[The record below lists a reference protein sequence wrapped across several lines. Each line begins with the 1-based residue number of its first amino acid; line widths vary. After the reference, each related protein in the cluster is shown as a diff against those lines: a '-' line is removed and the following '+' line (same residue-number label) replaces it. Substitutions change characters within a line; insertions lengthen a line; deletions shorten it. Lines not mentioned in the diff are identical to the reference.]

1 MNHRLIISATSVG
14 IVGSAVANF
23 FGGWS
28 TDLTTLLIFMGIDYL
43 TGLIVAGIFK
53 KSKKSKNGGL
63 ESKIGFKGLAKKV
76 MMLLFV
82 LIGFRLD
89 LLFGSDYVRT
99 AIVIAFIVNEI
110 ISITENAGLM
120 GVPIPKPIMNA
131 IDILK
136 SKEDEDDTR
145 N

>member
-1 MNHRLIISATSVG
+1 MEYKVISFGTIGA
-14 IVGSAVANF
+14 IGSWIASL

-28 TDLTTLLIFMGIDYL
+28 TDLTTLVIFMAIDFI

-53 KSKKSKNGGL
+53 KSKKSENGAL
-63 ESKIGFKGLAKKV
+63 ESKVGLIGLAKKT
-76 MMLLFV
+76 MILLMV
-82 LIGFRLD
+82 LIAARLD
-89 LLFGSDYVRT
+89 LLMGIDYIRT
-99 AIVIAFIVNEI
+99 GLIIAFICNET
-110 ISITENAGLM
+110 ISITENAGLI

-136 SKEDEDDTR
+136 SKDDENDTR